1 MKHSELQSAVAAW
14 KPAPKRR
21 GKAPAKAKASA
32 SRLESARK
40 LAQLSAAATPDDELI
55 DALEAASEAFPDEK
69 DVRRAH
75 CRALADAGRIG
86 EAIAEFEERLQAHPD
101 EAEDLIDVS
110 ALYERTQ
117 RTDLAVDRLRRAV
130 DQLVAT
136 GDLARAIPAA
146 KRLIGLEPLSLE
158 TATDLV
164 SLLRA
169 HDPKL
174 LVEGIEHLADIY
186 RTRGKLGQ
194 EAAACCELLSLAPD
208 RSDIKD
214 RLASIY
220 TRILDVDPDD
230 GDAWVGLAAIDE
242 PLAEQLRVILAPA
255 EPAAARPD
263 QNITPIEQH
272 QTYAMRKAR
281 ELMDSGDMAGAA
293 LCLERVVRTNP
304 QPQNRLLLA
313 KCYRECHKD
322 EAAVEQGLRALA
334 DAQAAGDY
342 DLADEALRWVC
353 DPLPSAKGPLADTVF
368 LNHRP
373 ESADALYEE
382 LRALWDETAE
392 LMHTAADVSE

>member
-1 MKHSELQSAVAAW
+1 MKSELQTAVAAW
-14 KPAPKRR
+14 KPAPKKR
-21 GKAPAKAKASA
+21 GKAPAKGKSTA
-32 SRLESARK
+32 SRHESARK
-40 LAQLSAAATPDDELI
+40 LAELSASAQPDDGLI
-55 DALEAASEAFPDEK
+55 DALEAAAEAYPDDK
-69 DVRRAH
+69 DVRRAL

-86 EAIAEFEERLQAHPD
+86 EAIAELEERLQVHPD
-101 EAEDLIDVS
+101 DADDLIDVS

-117 RTDLAVDRLRRAV
+117 RTELAVDRLRRAV
-130 DQLVAT
+130 DQLVT
-136 GDLARAIPAA
+136 GGDLARAIPAA
-146 KRLIGLEPLSLE
+146 KRLIALEPLSLE
-158 TATDLV
+158 SATDLV

-174 LVEGIEHLADIY
+174 LVEGIEHLADVY
-186 RTRGKLGQ
+186 QSRGKLGQ

-208 RSDIKD
+208 RSDVKD

-242 PLAEQLRVILAPA
+242 PLAEQLRVILSPA
-255 EPAAARPD
+255 DSTEARPE

-272 QTYAMRKAR
+272 QTYAMRKAH
-281 ELMDSGDMAGAA
+281 ELMDAGDMAGAS

-304 QPQNRLLLA
+304 QPRNRLLLG

-353 DPLPSAKGPLADTVF
+353 DPMPGAKSPLADAVF

-382 LRALWDETAE
+382 LRSLWDEAAEAMNATAD
-392 LMHTAADVSE
+392 ASE

>member
-1 MKHSELQSAVAAW
+1 MKQSELQTAVAAW
-14 KPAPKRR
+14 KPAPKKR
-21 GKAPAKAKASA
+21 GKATKSKASP

-40 LAQLSAAATPDDELI
+40 LAELSVAATPDDQLV
-55 DALEAASEAFPDEK
+55 DALEAASEAFPDDK
-69 DVRRAH
+69 DIRRAH
-75 CRALADAGRIG
+75 CRVLADAGRIG
-86 EAIAEFEERLQAHPD
+86 EAIAEFEERLQSHPD
-101 EAEDLIDVS
+101 DAEDLIDVS

-117 RTDLAVDRLRRAV
+117 RGDLAVDRLRRAV
-130 DQLVAT
+130 DHLVAA

-146 KRLIGLEPLSLE
+146 KRLIDLEPSSLE

-174 LVEGIEHLADIY
+174 LVEGIEHLADLY

-194 EAAACCELLSLAPD
+194 EAAACCELLSLAQD
-208 RSDIKD
+208 RADIKD

-255 EPAAARPD
+255 EAAATRKE

-281 ELMDSGDMAGAA
+281 ELMDAGDMAGAA
-293 LCLERVVRTNP
+293 LCLERVVRTNAAP
-304 QPQNRLLLA
+304 RNRLLLGR
-313 KCYRECHKD
+313 CFRECHK
-322 EAAVEQGLRALA
+322 EAAASEQGLRALA

-342 DLADEALRWVC
+342 DLADEALSWVC
-353 DPLPSAKGPLADTVF
+353 EPIPTLRGPLTDAVF

-373 ESADALYEE
+373 GSADALYEE
-382 LRALWDETAE
+382 LRSLWDEAAE
-392 LMHTAADVSE
+392 PMKAAADTSE

>member
-255 EPAAARPD
+255 EPAASRPD

-353 DPLPSAKGPLADTVF
+353 DPLPSVKGPLADAVF

-382 LRALWDETAE
+382 LRSLWDETAE
-392 LMHTAADVSE
+392 LMNTAADVSE

>member
-1 MKHSELQSAVAAW
+1 MKQGDLQTVVAAW
-14 KPAPKRR
+14 KPAPKKR
-21 GKAPAKAKASA
+21 GKATAKSKSTA

-40 LAQLSAAATPDDELI
+40 LAQLSIDAQPSDELI
-55 DALEAASEAFPDEK
+55 DALEAAAEAYPDEK
-69 DVRRAH
+69 EIRRAH
-75 CRALADAGRIG
+75 GRALCEAGRIG
-86 EAIAEFEERLQAHPD
+86 EAIAELEERLQAHPED
-101 EAEDLIDVS
+101 TDDLIDVS
-110 ALYERTQ
+110 ELYERTK
-117 RTDLAVDRLRRAV
+117 RPDLAVDRLRRAV
-130 DQLVAT
+130 DQLVAA

-146 KRLIGLEPLSLE
+146 KRLIDLEPLSLE
-158 TATDLV
+158 TASDLV

-208 RSDIKD
+208 RGDVKD

-255 EPAAARPD
+255 EPADGRPD

-281 ELMDSGDMAGAA
+281 ELIDAGDMAGAA

-304 QPQNRLLLA
+304 SPGNRLLLGR
-313 KCYRECHKD
+313 CYRDCHKD

-334 DAQAAGDY
+334 DAHVAGDF
-342 DLADEALRWVC
+342 DLADQALQWVC
-353 DPLPSAKGPLADTVF
+353 DAVPGVKGPLADAVF

-373 ESADALYEE
+373 VSADALYEE
-382 LRALWDETAE
+382 LRSLWDETVEA
-392 LMHTAADVSE
+392 LNATADASE

>member
-1 MKHSELQSAVAAW
+1 MKQGDLRTAVAAW
-14 KPAPKRR
+14 KPAPKKR
-21 GKAPAKAKASA
+21 GKATGKAKPTA

-40 LAQLSAAATPDDELI
+40 LAELSIDAQPSDELI
-55 DALEAASEAFPDEK
+55 DALEAAVEAYPDEK
-69 DVRRAH
+69 DIRRAH
-75 CRALADAGRIG
+75 GRILCEAGRIG
-86 EAIAEFEERLQAHPD
+86 EAIAELEERLQAHPED
-101 EAEDLIDVS
+101 TEDLIDVS
-110 ALYERTQ
+110 ELYGRTQ
-117 RTDLAVDRLRRAV
+117 RNDLAVDRLRRAV
-130 DQLVAT
+130 DQLVEA

-146 KRLIGLEPLSLE
+146 KRLIALEPLSLE

-164 SLLRA
+164 ALLRA

-174 LVEGIEHLADIY
+174 LVEGIEHLADVY

-194 EAAACCELLSLAPD
+194 EAAACCELLSLAPERRD
-208 RSDIKD
+208 VKD
-214 RLASIY
+214 RLASLY

-255 EPAAARPD
+255 DPADVRAE

-281 ELMDSGDMAGAA
+281 ELIDAGDMAGAA

-304 QPQNRLLLA
+304 SPRNRLLLG
-313 KCYRECHKD
+313 KCYRDCHKD
-322 EAAVEQGLRALA
+322 ANASEQGLRALA
-334 DAQAAGDY
+334 DAHVAGDF
-342 DLADEALRWVC
+342 DLADEALRWVS
-353 DPLPSAKGPLADTVF
+353 DPVPGVRGPLADAVF

-382 LRALWDETAE
+382 LRSLWDETVEA
-392 LMHTAADVSE
+392 LNAAADASE

>member
-1 MKHSELQSAVAAW
+1 MKSELQTAVSAW
-14 KPAPKRR
+14 RPAPKKR
-21 GKAPAKAKASA
+21 GKAPAKTKATA
-32 SRLESARK
+32 SRHESARK
-40 LAQLSAAATPDDELI
+40 LAELSVRAEPDDELI
-55 DALEAASEAFPDEK
+55 DALEAAADAYPEDKEI
-69 DVRRAH
+69 RRAH
-75 CRALADAGRIG
+75 CRVLVDAGRIG
-86 EAIAEFEERLQAHPD
+86 EAIAELEERLQAHPD
-101 EAEDLIDVS
+101 DAEDLIDVS
-110 ALYERTQ
+110 GLYEKTQ
-117 RTDLAVDRLRRAV
+117 RADLAVDRLRRAV

-146 KRLIGLEPLSLE
+146 KRMIDLEPLSLE

-164 SLLRA
+164 TLLRA

-174 LVEGIEHLADIY
+174 LVEGIEHLADVY

-208 RSDIKD
+208 RSDVKD

-242 PLAEQLRVILAPA
+242 PLADQLRVILAPA
-255 EPAAARPD
+255 D
-263 QNITPIEQH
+263 QAETRAERNITPIEQH

-281 ELMDSGDMAGAA
+281 EMMDAGDMAGAA

-304 QPQNRLLLA
+304 QPRNRLLLG
-313 KCYRECHKD
+313 KCYRDCHKD
-322 EAAVEQGLRALA
+322 EEASEQGLRALA
-334 DAQAAGDY
+334 GAQAGGDY
-342 DLADEALRWVC
+342 DLADEALRWLC
-353 DPLPSAKGPLADTVF
+353 DPLPGAKAPLADAVF

-382 LRALWDETAE
+382 LRSLWDDAIEA
-392 LMHTAADVSE
+392 MNAAADASE

>member
-1 MKHSELQSAVAAW
+1 MKQSDLQTVVAAW
-14 KPAPKRR
+14 RPAPKKR
-21 GKAPAKAKASA
+21 GKAPAKSKATT

-40 LAQLSAAATPDDELI
+40 LAELSAAATPDDQLI

-69 DVRRAH
+69 DIRRAH

-86 EAIAEFEERLQAHPD
+86 EAIAEFEERLQSHPD

-117 RTDLAVDRLRRAV
+117 RGDLAVDRLRRAV
-130 DQLVAT
+130 DQLVAA

-146 KRLIGLEPLSLE
+146 KRLIGLEPSSLE

-164 SLLRA
+164 TLLRA

-174 LVEGIEHLADIY
+174 LVEGIEHLADLY

-208 RSDIKD
+208 RADVRD

-255 EPAAARPD
+255 EAAATRTE

-281 ELMDSGDMAGAA
+281 ELMDAGDMAGAA

-304 QPQNRLLLA
+304 QPGHRLLLGR
-313 KCYRECHKD
+313 CYRECHKE
-322 EAAVEQGLRALA
+322 EAAAEQGLRALA
-334 DAQAAGDY
+334 DAQAAGHD
-342 DLADEALRWVC
+342 DLADEALAWVC
-353 DPLPSAKGPLADTVF
+353 EPIQSAKGPLTDALF

-373 ESADALYEE
+373 GSADVLYEE
-382 LRALWDETAE
+382 LRSLWDEAAE
-392 LMHTAADVSE
+392 KLNAVADASE